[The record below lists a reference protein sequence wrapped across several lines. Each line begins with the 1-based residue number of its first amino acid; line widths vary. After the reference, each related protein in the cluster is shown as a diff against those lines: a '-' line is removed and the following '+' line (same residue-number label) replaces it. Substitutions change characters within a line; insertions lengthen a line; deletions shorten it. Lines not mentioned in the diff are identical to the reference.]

1 MKNKI
6 LLNNKIKYLA
16 AVAVALLCYLSAT
29 ASQGLKEV
37 VVLAYGSQRKA
48 DITAAVSQVDL
59 SRSQGIPASNVGRL
73 LQGQAPGVV
82 AKANLRPAGAGVTG
96 RDTW

>member
-29 ASQGLKEV
+29 AQTGSKINNLIFRIQILILWAKLK
-37 VVLAYGSQRKA
+37 K
-48 DITAAVSQVDL
+48 
-59 SRSQGIPASNVGRL
+59 
-73 LQGQAPGVV
+73 
-82 AKANLRPAGAGVTG
+82 
-96 RDTW
+96 